1 MHARVST
8 ISYSNTTWK
17 FYYYP
22 LLVSDLTYFA
32 ANLEANL
39 EAQKRPEEPSRSK
52 SEFQEVWGGPWHA
65 RGKFANPQKN
75 LLADLW
81 SPQWSC
87 GRNFIGHLVESK
99 FYFWP
104 KKMASQSNKI
114 YSSESFW
121 KFRKL
126 GTAITVS
133 PRKHVDWTDMLRDKI
148 MPCLKNPISSVTGT
162 PEEQKV
168 FFE

>member
-1 MHARVST
+1 
-8 ISYSNTTWK
+8 
-17 FYYYP
+17 
-22 LLVSDLTYFA
+22 
-32 ANLEANL
+32 
-39 EAQKRPEEPSRSK
+39 
-52 SEFQEVWGGPWHA
+52 
-65 RGKFANPQKN
+65 
-75 LLADLW
+75 
-81 SPQWSC
+81 
-87 GRNFIGHLVESK
+87 
-99 FYFWP
+99 
-104 KKMASQSNKI
+104 MASQSNKI